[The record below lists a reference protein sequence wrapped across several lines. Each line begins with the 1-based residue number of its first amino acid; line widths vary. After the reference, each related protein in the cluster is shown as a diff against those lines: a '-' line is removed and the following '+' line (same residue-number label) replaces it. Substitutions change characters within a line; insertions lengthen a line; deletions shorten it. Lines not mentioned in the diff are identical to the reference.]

1 MNELKHFGVKGMR
14 WGVRHERERNG
25 SENRPQLSKEEKAA
39 RRKQRLQKGL
49 GIVSGLAGAG
59 LVAYSVATGDYG
71 SAIGAGQRFIQSL
84 MGMGSAK
91 GGRPVKT
98 ISGLR
103 SVKAG
108 DLANDPTTK
117 AIYSAYR
124 NAMYAYN
131 ESVGRDVVGF
141 GPKWKR

>member
-14 WGVRHERERNG
+14 WGVRHEREKTG
-25 SENRPQLSKEEKAA
+25 SGNRPQLSKEEKAA

-49 GIVSGLAGAG
+49 GIVSSLAGAG
-59 LVAYSVATGDYG
+59 LVAYSVVTGDYG

-84 MGMGSAK
+84 MGMSSTK
-91 GGRPVKT
+91 SVRPTKT

-103 SVKAG
+103 SVKAQ
-108 DLANDPTTK
+108 DLVNNPDLK
-117 AIYSAYR
+117 RMYDVGRESLYQMNSIY
-124 NAMYAYN
+124 
-131 ESVGRDVVGF
+131 GRDVAGF